1 MNTTPPAL
9 AKRGS
14 NSRPFQ
20 ILLVEDNPA
29 DDLLAREAFR
39 TTKARTVVHRV
50 EDGLEALAF
59 MRHQGRFKD
68 APRPDLVLLDLNL
81 PRMDGRETLA
91 ELKSDPR
98 LRSIPVLV
106 LTTSQAEEDVGGAY
120 SLHANGYVRKPVK
133 YDDFITLV
141 AAIDAFWLGCATLP
155 EEMPAEAP
163 AAAGN
168 EAWNR
173 FNSVRLLLIEDSA
186 SDVFLLESALAES
199 DALKFELTHASRLS
213 AARSLMRKHIFDV
226 VIVDLGLPDSNGL
239 ATLREVQ
246 NQGGGAAV
254 IVLTGLDDEEAGL
267 AALREGAQ
275 DFIVKGQLSGRALVR
290 AIRYAR
296 DRRRIE
302 DQLRQAQRDQTVG
315 QLAAGVA
322 HDFNNLL
329 QVIRAQAELL
339 ALGAAGSRPEVA
351 ETTRQII
358 ATSDRAASLTRQ
370 MMTYGRQQRMDLAPL
385 NLNDVVNGLEPLIRR
400 SIGGTILLDLDLR
413 NGLPAVR
420 ADLGMVEQVVMNLM
434 IHARDSLLGG
444 GPVQLATRLAD
455 FTRPETEIA
464 PVFANASGLYAA
476 LAVTYP
482 GRPLGPEEMRRAFD
496 PFAFSGDPG
505 CGTGLGLAMV
515 SGVAQRHGGGVAVR
529 SSPETGTE
537 FWFYLPAMNAAA
549 QNTAHIDSKPCT
561 ILLVEDDDILRNMV
575 ATVLQG
581 AGHQVVEASSGTL
594 ALDQWEKNQAG
605 LDLVITDL
613 MMPDGLNGDEL
624 GRRLATLRPELPI
637 IYMSGYGAD
646 ALTAQWMLRG
656 GVDFLAKPFSVDE
669 LLGLVR
675 SKLAQTDLSPTAGQ

>member
-1 MNTTPPAL
+1 MSPLSPDSPQ
-9 AKRGS
+9 RGS
-14 NSRPFQ
+14 PARPFQ

-39 TTKARTVVHRV
+39 AAKARTVLHRV

-59 MRHQGRFKD
+59 VRRQGRFKD

-98 LRSIPVLV
+98 LRTIPVLV
-106 LTTSQAEEDVGGAY
+106 LTTSEAEEDVAGAY
-120 SLHANGYVRKPVK
+120 GLHANGYLRKPVE
-133 YDDFITLV
+133 YDHFVALV
-141 AAIDAFWLGCATLP
+141 AAIDGFWLGCATLP
-155 EEMPAEAP
+155 EEAPAETPVAS
-163 AAAGN
+163 AA

-173 FNSVRLLLIEDSA
+173 VNTARLLLIEDSP
-186 SDVFLLESALAES
+186 SDVFLFEAALAES
-199 DALKFELTHASRLS
+199 NALKFEFTHAGRLA
-213 AARSLMRKHIFDV
+213 AARSLMRNHGFDV

-246 NQGGGAAV
+246 TLGAGAAV

-275 DFIVKGQLSGRALVR
+275 DFIVKGQMSGRALVR

-329 QVIRAQAELL
+329 QVIRAEAELL
-339 ALGAAGSRPEVA
+339 ALGPAGRRPEVA

-370 MMTYGRQQRMDLAPL
+370 LLTYGRQQRMDPAPL
-385 NLNDVVNGLEPLIRR
+385 NLNDVVAGLAPLLRR
-400 SIGGTILLDLDLR
+400 TIGGAIRLDLTLKP
-413 NGLPAVR
+413 GLPTVR
-420 ADLGMVEQVVMNLM
+420 ADPGMLEQVVMNLV
-434 IHARDSLLGG
+434 IHARDGLPGG
-444 GPVQLATRLAD
+444 GPVSLATAQVD
-455 FTRPETEIA
+455 FDASPTEAA
-464 PVFANASGLYAA
+464 PRFEGAAGRYAA

-482 GRPLGPEEMRRAFD
+482 GRPLAAEEMRRAFE
-496 PFAFSGDPG
+496 PFALAGDPG

-529 SSPETGTE
+529 STPGRGTE
-537 FWFYLPAMNAAA
+537 FWVYLPALGAPPEPGEK
-549 QNTAHIDSKPCT
+549 IDARTRK
-561 ILLVEDDDILRNMV
+561 ILLVEDDDVLRGMV
-575 ATVLQG
+575 ATVLLG
-581 AGHQVVEASSGTL
+581 AGHEVVEAASGECAL
-594 ALDQWEKNQAG
+594 ARWEENQNG

-613 MMPDGLNGDEL
+613 VMPDGMNGDDL
-624 GRRLATLRPELPI
+624 GRRLAALRPELPV

-646 ALTAQWMLRG
+646 AAAEWMLRE
-656 GVDFLAKPFSVDE
+656 GVAFLAKPFSVDD
-669 LLGLVR
+669 LLALVR
-675 SKLAQTDLSPTAGQ
+675 AKLEQAPG